1 LIGVMLIELD
11 FSYALSLFFSY
22 LLPLYEVR
30 SLPSGVVEVEKVS
43 GFAQGLK
50 CRSEALRSTCI
61 IPREYSLSDV
71 RPLLGIETRKHVEE
85 FFDLLKRF
93 GFNFELLS
101 RFSLIY
107 SPKDKQYVIAAV
119 LLSQNT
125 DYYSNTVRWIKML
138 INGGV
143 EALKLERS
151 YQVKRFI
158 DVYEEILK
166 IVNAGLDI
174 SDEVVE
180 LLKIEGVSAKSISAY
195 ILHAYGIL
203 SEAPVDRHF
212 RELLEAAGL
221 KFRQPDKNHCI
232 KTRFQHS
239 LCQLR
244 GRCVYGVASSIFGS
258 FSGVVQSAAY
268 ICGRILRGQFSS
280 YIEETLLYSIPLDK
294 LEKECSL
301 FKTGVAKFIEAELVN
316 SIE

>member
-1 LIGVMLIELD
+1 MPLIELD
-11 FSYALSLFFSY
+11 FSYSLSLFFSY

-30 SLPSGVVEVEKVS
+30 SLPNGVVEVEKVS

-50 CRSEALRSTCI
+50 CRSEVLRSTCI
-61 IPREYSLSDV
+61 IPRDHSLSDV

-85 FFDLLKRF
+85 FFGLLKRF

-107 SPKDKQYVIAAV
+107 SPRDKQYIIVAV

-125 DYYSNTVRWIKML
+125 DYYSNTVRWVKAL
-138 INGGV
+138 INNGI

-151 YQVKRFI
+151 YQVERFV

-174 SDEVVE
+174 GNEVVE
-180 LLKIEGVSAKSISAY
+180 LLKIEGVSAKSISAHL
-195 ILHAYGIL
+195 LHAYGIL

-221 KFRQPDKNHCI
+221 KFRQPDKNCCI
-232 KTRFQHS
+232 KSGFQHQ

-244 GRCVYGVASSIFGS
+244 GRCVYGVVSSIFGS

-268 ICGRILRGQFSS
+268 ICGRILRGKVSS
-280 YIEETLLYSIPLDK
+280 RTKETLLRSIPLDK
-294 LEKECSL
+294 LEEECSL
-301 FKTGVAKFIEAELVN
+301 FRIGVAKFIEAELAK
-316 SIE
+316 